1 MRKFIIA
8 IALLLATVG
17 GGQAV
22 ATAAEVSYPLDQMFH
37 PIPIEVPILA
47 VVSLTDVGDRVRIDV
62 TNLAVGELNSLYFN
76 FNGDPYNRDPRHLT
90 FSNVRLDGELLTNP
104 AFRTNL
110 APNENARLGN
120 LMPTGDGFF
129 DGRIVLN
136 RNHAN
141 VGQGQTLSFDL
152 GISGVN
158 LSIADFQLPSLPNG
172 GPMEGFVFASQIFGL
187 NGGSI
192 WVGGLTPVPLPASFL
207 LFGSSLI
214 GLIAIARMK
223 LFAAA

>member
-1 MRKFIIA
+1 MRKLIIFF
-8 IALLLATVG
+8 ALLLSTG
-17 GGQAV
+17 IGQTV
-22 ATAAEVSYPLDQMFH
+22 ATAAEVGYPLDQMFH
-37 PIPIEVPILA
+37 PIPVEVPTLA
-47 VVSLTDVGDRVRIDV
+47 LVGLTDLGDRVRIEV
-62 TNLAVGELNSLYFN
+62 TNKVEGNLNSLYFN
-76 FNGDPYNRDPRHLT
+76 FNGDPYNRDPRNLS

-104 AFRTNL
+104 DFRTNL

-136 RNHAN
+136 QNHAN
-141 VGQGQTLSFDL
+141 VGPGQTLSFDL

-172 GPMEGFVFASQIFGL
+172 GPMEGFVFASEIFGM
-187 NGGSI
+187 NGGSV
-192 WVGGLTPVPLPASFL
+192 WVGGLTPVPIPASFL

-214 GLIAIARMK
+214 GLFTIARMR